1 MAGEVAKTQT
11 NKVSFWKRVKAEFK
25 KIIWTDRPT
34 LIKQTIAVI
43 IISAVICVIISIVDS
58 VALQLIQLIVG

>member
-1 MAGEVAKTQT
+1 MAGEVVKTQK
-11 NKVSFWKRVKAEFK
+11 NKTSFWKRVKAEFK

-43 IISAVICVIISIVDS
+43 IISAIICVIISIVDS
-58 VALQLIQLIVG
+58 VALQLMQLIL

>member
-1 MAGEVAKTQT
+1 MAGEVVKTQN
-11 NKVSFWKRVKAEFK
+11 NKVGFWKRVKAEFK

-43 IISAVICVIISIVDS
+43 IISAIICVIISIVDS
-58 VALQLIQLIVG
+58 VALQLMQLIL

>member
-1 MAGEVAKTQT
+1 MANSETAG
-11 NKVSFWKRVKAEFK
+11 NKKKWFDGLKAEFK

-43 IISAVICVIISIVDS
+43 IISAIICVIISIVDS
-58 VALQLIQLIVG
+58 VALQLMQLIL

>member
-1 MAGEVAKTQT
+1 MAGEVVKTQKT
-11 NKVSFWKRVKAEFK
+11 KTSFWKRVKAEFK

-43 IISAVICVIISIVDS
+43 IISAIICVIISIVDS
-58 VALQLIQLIVG
+58 VALQLMQLIL

>member
-1 MAGEVAKTQT
+1 MAGEVVKTQN
-11 NKVSFWKRVKAEFK
+11 NKVGFWKRVKAEFK

-43 IISAVICVIISIVDS
+43 IISAIICVIISIVDS
-58 VALQLIQLIVG
+58 VALQLIQLIL

>member
-1 MAGEVAKTQT
+1 MAGEVVKTQN
-11 NKVSFWKRVKAEFK
+11 NKVGFWKRVKAEFR

-43 IISAVICVIISIVDS
+43 IISAIICVIISIVDS
-58 VALQLIQLIVG
+58 VALQLMQLIL

>member
-1 MAGEVAKTQT
+1 MAGDAVKTQN
-11 NKVSFWKRVKAEFK
+11 NKVGFWKRVKAEFK

-43 IISAVICVIISIVDS
+43 IISAIICVIISIVDS
-58 VALQLIQLIVG
+58 VALQLMQLIL